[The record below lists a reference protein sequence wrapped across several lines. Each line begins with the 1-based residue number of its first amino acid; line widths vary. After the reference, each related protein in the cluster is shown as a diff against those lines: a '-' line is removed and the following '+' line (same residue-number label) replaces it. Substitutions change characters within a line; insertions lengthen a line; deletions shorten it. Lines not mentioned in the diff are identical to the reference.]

1 MLSISIRYCI
11 VPTETAMSQKN
22 PTTEPKR
29 GPGRPRKTQK
39 RTVEGKF
46 ASGQENHAD
55 KYEQSIEKVKI
66 TI

>member
-1 MLSISIRYCI
+1 
-11 VPTETAMSQKN
+11 MSQKN
-22 PTTEPKR
+22 PTMEPKR